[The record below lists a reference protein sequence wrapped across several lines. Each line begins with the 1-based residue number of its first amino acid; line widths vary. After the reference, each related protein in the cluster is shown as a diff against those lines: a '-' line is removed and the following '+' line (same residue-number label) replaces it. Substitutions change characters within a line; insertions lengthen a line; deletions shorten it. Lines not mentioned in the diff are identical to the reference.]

1 MAKKDFTGDFSG
13 LLSKPKTTEATAPA
27 PERPQAKNKEPE
39 SAPGKRGRGR
49 PKVDLGADESRAT
62 VIVTAETMEAI
73 RAIAYWE
80 RLLVKEVMT
89 EALVAY
95 VKAYEKKHGAIK
107 PIPPRG
113 KDRLK

>member
-13 LLSKPKTTEATAPA
+13 LLLKGKGREGDTSIAPLRFNEKPA
-27 PERPQAKNKEPE
+27 PE

-49 PKVDLGADESRAT
+49 PKVELGADETRAT
-62 VIVTAETMEAI
+62 VIVTSETMDAV

-113 KDRLK
+113 KDRL